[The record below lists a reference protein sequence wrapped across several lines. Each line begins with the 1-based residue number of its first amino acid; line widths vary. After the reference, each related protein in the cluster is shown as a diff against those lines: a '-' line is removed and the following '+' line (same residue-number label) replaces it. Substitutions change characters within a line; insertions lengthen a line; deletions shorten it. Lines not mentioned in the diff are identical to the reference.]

1 MWQYAGAEL
10 HELEVRSGFQGRSA
24 PGRADVGDPG
34 PGDHPIWSWLA
45 RESPAICWG
54 EDEGTVKGQGFFS
67 VAQSSLCKS
76 LNIQGGFQSESFGFL
91 YGKHLL

>member
-1 MWQYAGAEL
+1 MWQCVGAEL
-10 HELEVRSGFQGRSA
+10 RELEVRSGFQGRA
-24 PGRADVGDPG
+24 AHGRAAVGDPG
-34 PGDHPIWSWLA
+34 PGDHPIRSWLA

-54 EDEGTVKGQGFFS
+54 VAVRGQRFFS

-76 LNIQGGFQSESFGFL
+76 LDVQGGFQSERFGFL